1 MRLLRRFFTRL
12 FNTAARQSD
21 EERLNDEI
29 EEHLALE
36 TAENIRRGMS
46 SAEARRQ
53 AQLKFGA
60 VEAIKEEYR
69 AENRIRFIETLVQD
83 VRYGLRT
90 LRKSPGFTI
99 VAVLTLALGVGANVA
114 IFSVLDGVVLRPL
127 SYPHPER
134 LVSVELSP
142 LALDPTL
149 RGMAPEDYFVFRE
162 QSHKI
167 ECTSPQF
174 TR

>member
-12 FNTAARQSD
+12 FNTAARQGD

-46 SAEARRQ
+46 PAEARRQ
-53 AQLKFGA
+53 ARLKFGA

-69 AENRIRFIETLVQD
+69 AESRMRFIETLFQD

-99 VAVLTLALGVGANVA
+99 VAVLTLAFGLRRTRDARTHLFPLGRFSWGAA
-114 IFSVLDGVVLRPL
+114 DCDPDIRI
-127 SYPHPER
+127 
-134 LVSVELSP
+134 
-142 LALDPTL
+142 LAAQIQ
-149 RGMAPEDYFVFRE
+149 R
-162 QSHKI
+162 
-167 ECTSPQF
+167 
-174 TR
+174 